1 MKEVEITVKVK
12 DRFEDAIKIIESEGF
27 VKIRESHIKDVYLSQ
42 HIKMLKNN
50 IENVLNKSVLLRY
63 LKTDD
68 REYKKITYKHKVYDK
83 DQLIAEEKINLAC
96 EDLDKAEKLFKTL
109 GFENLITVEYDCPVY
124 AKDGLELAFQK
135 VKNLG
140 LLLEVESKLDFTN
153 ANYDDIKQ
161 EKERLFKQI
170 SRLGLDIEQ
179 ERDIKKAKELI
190 KRKYNL
196 I

>member
-42 HIKMLKNN
+42 HVKMLKNN

-68 REYKKITYKHKVYDK
+68 REYKTITYKHKVYDK

-96 EDLDKAEKLFKTL
+96 EDLDKAEKLFKAL

-170 SRLGLDIEQ
+170 SQLGLDIEQ

>member
-68 REYKKITYKHKVYDK
+68 REYKTITYKHKVYDK

-96 EDLDKAEKLFKTL
+96 KDLDKAEKLFKAL

-170 SRLGLDIEQ
+170 SQLGLDIEQ

>member
-96 EDLDKAEKLFKTL
+96 EDLDKAEKLFKAL
-109 GFENLITVEYDCPVY
+109 GFENLLTVEYDCPVY

-161 EKERLFKQI
+161 EKKRLFKQI
-170 SRLGLDIEQ
+170 SQLGLDIGLQ
-179 ERDIKKAKELI
+179 RDIKKAKELI